1 VRVKCEQASFG
12 QHHAT
17 TKGVMSK
24 ERRTRETPCAKRGKR
39 RRRATPA
46 QAEAGRNNLLA
57 FRNAAQEPPAL
68 RHGAQS
74 AAVKAG
80 RLPKGFEELQ
90 PLVDGFYNGWVE
102 DLGGDA
108 NLTSAKRALLWVS
121 RGCLA
126 IFALG
131 LEHIKAEGLVDA
143 KGDVQPVAKILG
155 TYGNSLRLNL
165 AAAGLERVPRNVTKT
180 LEARL
185 AEIAEREETEERET
199 IEEKT

>member
-1 VRVKCEQASFG
+1 VDNKIHKPNNRK
-12 QHHAT
+12 
-17 TKGVMSK
+17 KGKVTEKQRS
-24 ERRTRETPCAKRGKR
+24 A
-39 RRRATPA
+39 RRANIV
-46 QAEAGRNNLLA
+46 QFNQSRER
-57 FRNAAQEPPAL
+57 PPAM
-68 RHGAQS
+68 RHGVQS

-80 RLPKGFEELQ
+80 RLPEGFDALQ
-90 PLVDGFYNGWVE
+90 SLVDGFYNGWVE

-108 NLTSAKRALLWVS
+108 NLTNAKRALLWVS

-131 LEHIKAEGLVDA
+131 LEHIKVEGLVD
-143 KGDVQPVAKILG
+143 KDGDVQPVAKVLG

-185 AEIAEREETEERET
+185 EEIAEREDGERGETEK
-199 IEEKT
+199 KT

>member
-1 VRVKCEQASFG
+1 VDNKIDNPKNG
-12 QHHAT
+12 
-17 TKGVMSK
+17 KK
-24 ERRTRETPCAKRGKR
+24 AKITDKQRAA
-39 RRRATPA
+39 RRANIVEFNKSRPQAPA
-46 QAEAGRNNLLA
+46 M
-57 FRNAAQEPPAL
+57 
-68 RHGAQS
+68 RHGVQS

-90 PLVDGFYNGWVE
+90 PLIDGFYDGWVE
-102 DLGGDA
+102 DLGGEA

-126 IFALG
+126 VFALG
-131 LEHIKAEGLVDA
+131 LEHVKAEGLVDA
-143 KGDVQPVAKILG
+143 DGDVQPVTKILA

-185 AEIAEREETEERET
+185 AEIAEREQTD
-199 IEEKT
+199 EKAD

>member
-1 VRVKCEQASFG
+1 VAFNR
-12 QHHAT
+12 
-17 TKGVMSK
+17 
-24 ERRTRETPCAKRGKR
+24 AKDGK
-39 RRRATPA
+39 
-46 QAEAGRNNLLA
+46 
-57 FRNAAQEPPAL
+57 PAL
-68 RHGAQS
+68 KHGVQS

-90 PLVDGFYNGWVE
+90 SLVDGFYDGWIA
-102 DLGGDA
+102 DLGGA
-108 NLTSAKRALLWVS
+108 ENLTNSKRALLWVS

-131 LEHIKAEGLVDA
+131 LEHIKAKGLVDA
-143 KGDVQPVAKILG
+143 EGNVAPVAKILG

-185 AEIAEREETEERET
+185 DEIAEREEIENRET
-199 IEEKT
+199 EKKN